1 MNYWIVSPNVSNQ
14 KAEED
19 AWKKAIQ
26 THGVAI
32 MGWDSDHHLGQMFI
46 NKIQLGDII
55 LIAQGA
61 NWQKKIFLAGKVC
74 SKAFEQHLPD
84 TPRTAWY
91 RNLKGVVKKKELER
105 LNLDFNGAAYGESN
119 QPSAIYQ
126 LKPQN
131 NASDKIIA
139 AKLMEKVDEAILKAD
154 RSHLLDVLRYKKQI
168 ILQGPPG
175 TGKTKLAEE
184 LAADLIETR
193 SILSAK
199 PATITN
205 DDIKKYVHEGAALPS
220 VTGRAIYTVKEVK
233 ASNIVLSN
241 EEKKDASPSF
251 TKIIFFYKDKNW
263 DNGLQRN
270 GFDPY
275 EAAIAKYIYEK
286 IEPVQASID
295 LGSSEQFKLIQFH
308 PSYSYEDFV
317 RGIVAKPN
325 LDGDGILYDAEDK
338 VLGCFAKLALEN
350 YQISRGGNEKSTQLL
365 QAKTTLQKFVD
376 HVQDELDK
384 TPERKYQISDAVY
397 LFDVDDKRFK
407 YKGDNWK
414 AHEKGLNMK
423 FSELEKII
431 QAGVTQRSDIKDQSN
446 LESLTK
452 QHATYFFNT
461 LEKYREFEKL
471 HSTKFD
477 PQDIEQQIKE
487 KNYVLIIDEI
497 NRANLSSVLGEL
509 IYALEYRGKT
519 VESMYTVDGSNELI
533 LPPNLYIIGTMNTA
547 DRSVGHID
555 YAIRR
560 RFAFIDILPKD
571 LAIAGTSGFH
581 SDLFKQVS
589 ALFISNYYEYITDSN
604 IQLQRADT
612 LSPEFDPKDVWL
624 GHSYFIDKTE
634 EEGGTIQIRLQYEI
648 RPILNEY
655 VKDGIL
661 VGNDI
666 LQTIM
671 NLSA

>member
-1 MNYWIVSPNVSNQ
+1 MNYWIVSPNVTNNSG
-14 KAEED
+14 EEK
-19 AWKKAIQ
+19 AWKAAIQ
-26 THGVAI
+26 KFGIAI
-32 MGWDSDHHLGQMFI
+32 MGWGEEDDLGKTFI
-46 NKIQLGDII
+46 NKVKIGDII

-61 NWQKKIFLAGKVC
+61 NWQKKVFLAGKVN
-74 SKAFEQHLPD
+74 SEANEDHLPD
-84 TPRTAWY
+84 TPRAAWCRVLTGLVY
-91 RNLKGVVKKKELER
+91 KEEIES
-105 LNLDFNGAAYGESN
+105 LNLDFNGAAFGDAN
-119 QPSAIYQ
+119 QIPAIYQ
-126 LKPQN
+126 LKPWQNQADKLISNILMSNIN
-131 NASDKIIA
+131 NAMARNERKNII
-139 AKLMEKVDEAILKAD
+139 DIL
-154 RSHLLDVLRYKKQI
+154 LYKKQI

-175 TGKTKLAEE
+175 TGKTKLAKEIAQEIIGFSKIQPRESFSSLDINKIKRLIFPGQKIKSASNYTEYLIQE
-184 LAADLIETR
+184 LG
-193 SILSAK
+193 
-199 PATITN
+199 N
-205 DDIKKYVHEGAALPS
+205 NNV
-220 VTGRAIYTVKEVK
+220 TVK
-233 ASNIVLSN
+233 L
-241 EEKKDASPSF
+241 KDLETEYKPSY
-251 TKIIFFYKDKNW
+251 KEIINAYEIKMWEGKQSKGN
-263 DNGLQRN
+263 
-270 GFDPY
+270 DPY
-275 EAAIAKYIYEK
+275 AAAIAKYIFSQNKSDVHKQE
-286 IEPVQASID
+286 D
-295 LGSSEQFKLIQFH
+295 TEQFKLIQFH

-325 LDGDGILYDAEDK
+325 LDGDSILYDAEEK
-338 VLGCFAKLALEN
+338 VLGSFAKLAFEN

-431 QAGVTQRSDIKDQSN
+431 QAGVTHRSDIKDQNN

-461 LEKYREFEKL
+461 LEKYGEFEKS
-471 HSTKFD
+471 HSTKFS

-509 IYALEYRGKT
+509 IYALEYRGET
-519 VESMYTVDGSNELI
+519 VESMYTVDGNNELI

-560 RFAFIDILPKD
+560 RFAFVDLLPKD
-571 LAIAGTSGFH
+571 LTSELGDEFH
-581 SDLFKQVS
+581 KTLFDQVADLF
-589 ALFISNYYEYITDSN
+589 ATH
-604 IQLQRADT
+604 
-612 LSPEFDPKDVWL
+612 LSPEFELKDVQL
-624 GHSYFIDKTE
+624 GHSYFIDKTAD
-634 EEGGTIQIRLQYEI
+634 GGTMPIRLQYEI
-648 RPILNEY
+648 KPILIEY

-661 VGNDI
+661 IGDDI